1 MTATFIHATL
11 SPLKEAKGSTKKE
24 PLYEPEPGKSPP
36 VQFNPTSLK
45 LSRSNNIDK
54 GGSTTNTQKRQVPSV
69 QPATLTFDL
78 EFDTAEGGDDGQP
91 QDVRERT
98 MDVRQ
103 FTEPL
108 KGEGGKPPPR
118 VRFQWGKFIFDG
130 IVTQLTEDLDY
141 FSPDGMA
148 LRAKLSIT
156 ITEQN
161 PSWERNV
168 LGAGARTPPA
178 GQAAGIAR
186 PTAAGGATA
195 QPRVPGAGPGASPT
209 PNPLSTALAKAG
221 ESVQQLLSRL
231 DADPATWRTAMGGLG
246 SPLALQAGAQVQLGA
261 SASLSAG
268 LGAAGGGFTASAGV
282 NDQVQ
287 LQAALGMGGSA
298 SLGGG
303 VSGSASAGFVLAEA
317 GGLGRASAGVQAQAS
332 ASARADA
339 RAAFAVPQ
347 LSAGVQAEAHA
358 EVTVDPRSLAYGHGI
373 PLRARVTGDATATG
387 TG

>member
-1 MTATFIHATL
+1 MTAEFTYATL
-11 SPLKEAKGSTKKE
+11 SPLKEAKGSTKDE
-24 PLYEPEPGKSPP
+24 PLYEPEPGKSFP

-54 GGSTTNTQKRQVPSV
+54 GGSTTNTQKRQMPSV
-69 QPATLTFDL
+69 QPATLAFDL

-103 FTEPL
+103 FTEPV

-161 PSWERNV
+161 PSWESNV
-168 LGAGARTPPA
+168 VGAGARTPPA
-178 GQAAGIAR
+178 GQSAGTAR
-186 PTAAGGATA
+186 PTAAGGPTA
-195 QPRVPGAGPGASPT
+195 QPAVPGAGPGASPT

-261 SASLSAG
+261 SASVSAG
-268 LGAAGGGFTASAGV
+268 LGAGGGFTASAGV

-287 LQAALGMGGSA
+287 LRAALGMGGLA
-298 SLGGG
+298 SSGGG
-303 VSGSASAGFVLAEA
+303 VSGGADAGFVLAEA
-317 GGLGRASAGVQAQAS
+317 GGLGRASAGVRAQAS
-332 ASARADA
+332 ASAQADA

-347 LSAGVQAEAHA
+347 LNAGVHAEAHA
-358 EVTVDPRSLAYGHGI
+358 EVTVDPRSLAYGHGV